1 MSTVR
6 EQKGTGRVAVRRIAA
21 DALTPV
27 AVFGRLKGQRKFM
40 LESSGAHDG
49 PGRYSYIGQDPVKT
63 YRAEGRVLEEW
74 NCRTGRVFRHE
85 GEPLGLL
92 QRLLPRVASPE
103 AFPFAGGAV
112 GAIGYG
118 AGEHKVNGGSGPDVL
133 LNVYSTVI
141 VFDHL
146 EGTVSIVRTDLGD
159 GPADDELDRIESQI
173 LSGGEPETISFTLGE
188 FTSDTEKEAFE
199 EAVRQGIDAIE
210 AGELYQ
216 VVLSRELSAPFSGSP
231 FGLYRRL
238 RRRNPSPYMYI
249 IDLEETVI
257 VGTSPESVVKAK
269 DGILSMNPIA
279 GTRRRGKD
287 RQEDRALETEL
298 LADPKELAEH
308 DMLVD
313 LGRNDIAKTAVPG
326 TVKVT
331 AYQEVVRYEHVMH
344 LVSEVEGQ
352 LKEGA
357 DAFDAIRACLPAGT
371 VTGAPK
377 GRAMALIDRL
387 EPSLRGLY
395 GGSVGY
401 IGFNGNMDMA
411 LAIRT
416 FFIRD
421 GIASVRAGAGVVH
434 DSRPELEFKETENKA
449 RSLTEV
455 VK

>member
-6 EQKGTGRVAVRRIAA
+6 EQKGAGRVAVRKIAA

-27 AVFGRLKGQRKFM
+27 AVFERLKGQRKFM

-63 YRAEGRVLEEW
+63 FRAEGQVLEERD
-74 NCRTGRVFRHE
+74 CRTGRVFRHE
-85 GEPLGLL
+85 GEPLDLL

-118 AGEHKVNGGSGPDVL
+118 AGEHKVTSAMGPDVL

-159 GPADDELDRIESQI
+159 GPPDGELDRIQSQI
-173 LSGGEPETISFTLGE
+173 LSGAEPETISFTLGE

-279 GTRRRGKD
+279 GTRRRGKN
-287 RQEDRALETEL
+287 REEDRALEAEL

-313 LGRNDIAKTAVPG
+313 LGRNDIAKAAVPG

-357 DAFDAIRACLPAGT
+357 DAFDAVRACLPAGT

-387 EPSLRGLY
+387 EPSPRGLY

-416 FFIRD
+416 FFIQD

-434 DSRPELEFKETENKA
+434 DSRPELEYKETENKA

>member
-6 EQKGTGRVAVRRIAA
+6 EQTESGRVAVRRISA

-27 AVFGRLKGQRKFM
+27 AVFGRLKGRRKFM

-63 YRAEGRVLEEW
+63 YRAEGDVLEEQD
-74 NCRTGRVFRHE
+74 CRTGRVFRHE

-118 AGEHKVNGGSGPDVL
+118 AGEHKAAGGAGPDVL

-159 GPADDELDRIESQI
+159 GPADDELDRVESQI
-173 LSGGEPETISFTLGE
+173 VSGGNPETEAFTLGE

-199 EAVRQGIDAIE
+199 EAVRQGIDAIT

-216 VVLSRELSAPFSGSP
+216 VVLSRDLSAPFSGSP

-269 DGILSMNPIA
+269 GGILSMNPIA
-279 GTRRRGKD
+279 GTRRRGKN
-287 RQEDRALETEL
+287 REEDRALETEL

-313 LGRNDIAKTAVPG
+313 LGRNDIAKAAVPG

-387 EPSLRGLY
+387 EPSPRGLY

-416 FFIRD
+416 FFIKD

-434 DSRPELEFKETENKA
+434 DSRPELEYKETANKA

>member
-1 MSTVR
+1 MSTVK
-6 EQKGTGRVAVRRIAA
+6 EEMKNGRVTVRQIEA

-27 AVFGRLKGQRKFM
+27 AVFGKLKGERKFL
-40 LESSGAHDG
+40 LESSGAPSG
-49 PGRYSYIGQDPVKT
+49 SGRYSYIGQDPVKT
-63 YRAEGRVLEEW
+63 FRADGHILEE
-74 NCRTGRVFRHE
+74 RDFATGRVFRHE

-92 QRLLPRVASPE
+92 QRLLPRVGSPE

-118 AGEHKVNGGSGPDVL
+118 AGEEQVRGGAGPDVL
-133 LNVYSTVI
+133 LNVYSTII

-146 EGTVSIVRTDLGD
+146 EGTVSVVCTDLGN
-159 GPADDELDRIESQI
+159 GVQEGVFDRIESQVR
-173 LSGGEPETISFTLGE
+173 SAGEPEPEGFTLGE
-188 FTSDTEKEAFE
+188 FTSDIEKEAFE
-199 EAVRQGIDAIE
+199 EAVRQGIGAIA

-216 VVLSRELSAPFSGSP
+216 VVLSRELSAPFSGNP
-231 FGLYRRL
+231 FDLYRRL
-238 RRRNPSPYMYI
+238 RRRNPSPYMYL
-249 IDLEETVI
+249 IDLGETVI

-269 DGILSMNPIA
+269 DGMLSMNPIA
-279 GTRRRGKD
+279 GTRRRG
-287 RQEDRALETEL
+287 RSREEDRAFEVEL

-313 LGRNDIAKTAVPG
+313 LGRNDIAKAAVPG
-326 TVKVT
+326 SVNVT
-331 AYQEVVRYEHVMH
+331 AYREVVRYEHVMH
-344 LVSEVEGQ
+344 LVSEVEGT
-352 LKEGA
+352 LRSGA

-377 GRAMALIDRL
+377 GRAMALIDQL
-387 EPSLRGLY
+387 EPTSRGLY

-416 FFIRD
+416 FFIKD

-434 DSRPELEFKETENKA
+434 DSKPELEYKETANKA

-455 VK
+455 IQ